1 MALDAGLV
9 LRLEKDRLLS
19 RSPGLRDSGRKHE
32 CSDSQD
38 QARKAHGSWPFRP
51 STDAQQQ
58 CQQQVLSLPCRAV
71 DEAQA
76 EQQGSLH
83 ASLRGGERGGQCPV
97 SHPAC
102 LQWSFPE

>member
-1 MALDAGLV
+1 MALDAALA
-9 LRLEKDRLLS
+9 LRIEKDRLLS
-19 RSPGLRDSGRKHE
+19 RSPGLRNSGRKYE

-51 STDAQQQ
+51 STDAKQQ
-58 CQQQVLSLPCRAV
+58 CQQQVLSLPRRAMH
-71 DEAQA
+71 EAQA

-97 SHPAC
+97 SLPAC